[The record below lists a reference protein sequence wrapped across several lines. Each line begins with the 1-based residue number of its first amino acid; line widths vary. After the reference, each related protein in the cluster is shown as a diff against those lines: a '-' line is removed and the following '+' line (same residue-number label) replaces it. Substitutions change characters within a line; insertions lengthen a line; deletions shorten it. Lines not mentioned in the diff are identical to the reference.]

1 MKYEYDKVMD
11 ETYQKSLIKSFKKVV
26 DDGLFDFIIVDM
38 INNKLNKLEEMSDY
52 AKLKSFQIYIIE
64 LNNEDS
70 NVYFNRNVHNRSLE
84 DIKDIMNE
92 WEPLPSYYTKLD
104 PSIFVQTQEI
114 EYVNILY

>member
-11 ETYQKSLIKSFKKVV
+11 ETYQKSLLKSFKKVV

-64 LNNEDS
+64 LNNGDS

-84 DIKDIMNE
+84 DIKHIINE
-92 WEPLPSYYTKLD
+92 WEPLPTYYNKLD

-114 EYVNILY
+114 EYVNI